1 MVVRVGGKQGH
12 FSGGGRADAGRWE
25 VGGWPPVAWL
35 CRAVHFLPSPQ
46 PLPLPIISAPTA
58 QGGSWAVCLAA
69 LSRAVSEDT
78 GMHPA
83 ALSWVTL
90 MVSVVIYRWS
100 PVDHVALCPN
110 TTSQEQREAA
120 LCPSPSGRPGNS
132 GGTTQTTPT
141 FSRKVPHVIGESES
155 QT

>member
-110 TTSQEQREAA
+110 TTSQEQEG
-120 LCPSPSGRPGNS
+120 GRPVPQPLWPPGEL
-132 GGTTQTTPT
+132 GGHHPDH
-141 FSRKVPHVIGESES
+141 PHF
-155 QT
+155 Q